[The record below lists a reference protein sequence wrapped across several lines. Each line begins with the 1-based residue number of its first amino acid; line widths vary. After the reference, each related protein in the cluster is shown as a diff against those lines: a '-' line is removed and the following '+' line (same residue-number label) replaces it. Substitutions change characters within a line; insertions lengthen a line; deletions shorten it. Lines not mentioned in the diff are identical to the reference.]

1 MRAGGGQR
9 TLILGTTPL
18 ARRLAELIRAHPG
31 GRYQLLGAV
40 REPDAAPPRL
50 FPCPLLGTLDDLGR
64 LLREHHPQRVIVALA
79 ERRRRLPVHHLIEA
93 SVIHQVA
100 VENGDEAYEHFS
112 GKLATDALTP
122 SRVIFSRDF
131 RPSAAA
137 RAAGRVLSLIAAFA
151 GVLLFLPLCLV
162 IAAAI
167 KVDSAGPVLFVQER
181 TGLGGRSFRMFK
193 FRTMHPATEQHSE
206 WVRDNGDRI
215 TRVGRWLRKYR
226 LDELPQFIN
235 ILRGDMNLVGP
246 RPHPLSNFG
255 LLALVSRNVPECG
268 EQIPYYFLRSMV
280 RPGVTGW
287 AQVRYRYAN
296 DIDEEM
302 EKLRYDLYYIKHHSI
317 LLDLRILMET
327 VMVVVT
333 GREALESQAGPT
345 AAADADTVADEAPMG
360 QPLKAVNARELR
372 N

>member
-1 MRAGGGQR
+1 MRAGGAEP

-18 ARRLAELIRAHPG
+18 ARHLAELILSRAG
-31 GRYQLLGAV
+31 CSYALLGAV
-40 REPDAAPPRL
+40 REPDAAVTRP

-64 LLREHHPQRVIVALA
+64 LLREHQPRRVIVALS

-93 SVIHQVA
+93 RVIHHVR
-100 VENGDEAYEHFS
+100 VENGDEVYERFS

-122 SRVIFSRDF
+122 SRVIFSHDF

-137 RAAGRVLSLIAAFA
+137 RAAARAVSLATALI
-151 GVLLFLPLCLV
+151 GVLLLLPLCLA
-162 IAAAI
+162 IAVAI
-167 KVDSAGPVLFVQER
+167 KLDSAGPVLFVQER
-181 TGLGGRSFRMFK
+181 TGLGGRSFPMFK
-193 FRTMHPATEQHSE
+193 FRTMHPAGQQRSE

-317 LLDLRILMET
+317 RLDLRILIET
-327 VMVVVT
+327 VKVVVT
-333 GREALESQAGPT
+333 GREALESE
-345 AAADADTVADEAPMG
+345 AAAPLAAAAAITEEEPVE
-360 QPLKAVNARELR
+360 QPLKAVNAGELR

>member
-1 MRAGGGQR
+1 MRAGGVQR

-18 ARRLAELIRAHPG
+18 ARQIVELIRANEGH
-31 GRYQLLGAV
+31 RYALLGAV
-40 REPDAAPPRL
+40 REPEGSATRS

-64 LLREHHPQRVIVALA
+64 LLHQHRPQRVIVALA
-79 ERRRRLPVHHLIEA
+79 ERRRRLPVHHLIQA
-93 SVIHQVA
+93 RVIHRVT
-100 VENGDEAYEHFS
+100 VENGDEVYERLS

-122 SRVIFSRDF
+122 SRVIFSADF

-137 RAAGRVLSLIAAFA
+137 RAVARLLSLLAAA
-151 GVLLFLPLCLV
+151 CGMLVFLPLCLV

-167 KVDSAGPVLFVQER
+167 KFDSAGPVLFVQER
-181 TGLGGRSFRMFK
+181 TGLGGRGFRMYK
-193 FRTMHPATEQHSE
+193 FRTMNPATQQHSE

-226 LDELPQFIN
+226 LDELPQFLN

-255 LLALVSRNVPECG
+255 LLTLVSRNVPECG

-317 LLDLRILMET
+317 GLDLRILLET
-327 VMVVVT
+327 VKVVVT
-333 GREALESQAGPT
+333 GREALESEVP
-345 AAADADTVADEAPMG
+345 AAAAAAVAVPEEEPVEQA
-360 QPLKAVNARELR
+360 LKAVNARELR

>member
-1 MRAGGGQR
+1 MRADGTEL

-18 ARRLAELIRAHPG
+18 ARQLAELIGSRPG
-31 GRYQLLGAV
+31 GRYALLGAV
-40 REPDAAPPRL
+40 REPDAAAPRS

-64 LLREHHPQRVIVALA
+64 LLREHRPRRLIVALA
-79 ERRRRLPVHHLIEA
+79 ERRRRLPMHHLIQA
-93 SVIHQVA
+93 RVIHRVA
-100 VENGDEAYEHFS
+100 VENGDEVYERFS
-112 GKLATDALTP
+112 GKLAMDALTP
-122 SRVIFSRDF
+122 SRVIFSHDF
-131 RPSAAA
+131 HPSFVARAAA
-137 RAAGRVLSLIAAFA
+137 RAISLAAA
-151 GVLLFLPLCLV
+151 AIGLLLFLPLCLV
-162 IAAAI
+162 LAVAI
-167 KVDSAGPVLFVQER
+167 KLDSAGPVLFVQER

-193 FRTMHPATEQHSE
+193 FRTMHPAAQQRSE

-226 LDELPQFIN
+226 LDELPQFLN

-255 LLALVSRNVPECG
+255 LLTLVSRNVPECG

-302 EKLRYDLYYIKHHSI
+302 EKLRYDLYYIKHHS
-317 LLDLRILMET
+317 LRLDLRILLET
-327 VMVVVT
+327 VKVVVT
-333 GREALESQAGPT
+333 GRGALEPE
-345 AAADADTVADEAPMG
+345 AAAPAAAVPEEEPVEPA
-360 QPLKAVNARELR
+360 LKTVNARELR